1 MQPASG
7 LYSGNAAFIEGLY
20 ESYLEDRNAVSPE
33 WQDYFDRLQGE
44 LGAGERDKS
53 HAATRERMLEHG
65 RNAASRAIAGPA
77 ATGPAVDSGKQ
88 VSVLQLINAF
98 RFTGHR
104 QANLDPLNQ
113 YERPHVQELD
123 PAYHGLNESDMNRVF
138 NTGSLHGPDEAPL
151 NEILDIVRTTYC
163 GTIGAEYMHIVETA
177 QKRWIQQRLEP
188 TRGNPGFD
196 AERKRHILDRVI
208 AAGTLE
214 EYLHTKYVGQKRFS
228 LEGGESLIPLLDQLV
243 EDCGRAGVKEIA
255 LGMAHRGRL
264 NVLVNIVGKH
274 PSKLFDEFEGRSRE
288 ARSGDVKYHLGYSSD
303 IETPGGSVHL
313 TLGFNPSHLEIIDP
327 VVEGSV
333 RARQDR
339 RGDIERNSVLPLLI
353 HGDAAFAGQGV
364 VMETFNLSQTRGYS
378 TGGTVH
384 VIFNNQIGFTTSDPL
399 DSRSTLYCTDV
410 AKIVQAPIF
419 HVNGDDPEAVAFV
432 AKIALDFRM
441 EFNKDVVIDMI
452 CYRKHGHS
460 EADEPAATQPIMYQH
475 IRNHPGVRKIYTD
488 KLVADGVI
496 QPGEA
501 EEITAKYIAS
511 LDDNIVVSRPY
522 ANVTD
527 TRFLIN
533 YEPYRFAT
541 WRDEVDTSIPA
552 ETVSALTA
560 KLTWVPEAFE
570 LHRAVKRINADR
582 RAMGNGEKP
591 LDWGFAENLAYA
603 ALLNEGTGVRIS
615 GQDSGRGTFF
625 HRHAVIHDQKTGDTF
640 LPLQNLSTDQPSFLV
655 INSTLSEEAV
665 IAFEYG
671 YSSAEPKVLTIWEA
685 QFGDF
690 ANGAQVVIDQFIA
703 SCEEKWGRFCG
714 LVMFLPHG
722 YDGQG
727 PEHSSA
733 RLERYLQLCADD
745 NMQVVYPTTPAQMFH
760 LLRRQM
766 LRLFRKPLIVMSPK
780 SLLRHK
786 LSSSSLEDIT
796 SGRFQNVIDE
806 IDPIDKSAVRRILVC
821 SGKVYFDLLE
831 ARREHGIDK
840 VAIIRL
846 EQLYP
851 FPREELVEKIN
862 AYPNA
867 EELIW
872 VQEEPRNQGAWST
885 LLSKRHLGGCFPDEK
900 PMYCVARPYSAS
912 PAVGYVSLHL
922 EQQQQLVDEALGID
936 RAEQADQKRSA

>member
-1 MQPASG
+1 MQPSSC
-7 LYSGNAAFIEGLY
+7 LFSGNAAFLEGLY
-20 ESYLEDRNAVSPE
+20 ESYLDDRKSVSAQ
-33 WQDYFDRLQGE
+33 WQDYFDHLQGE
-44 LGAGERDKS
+44 SALSVRDIS
-53 HAATRERMLEHG
+53 HLAVRERMLEYG
-65 RNAASRAIAGPA
+65 RASNAGGGAAASSPN
-77 ATGPAVDSGKQ
+77 DDLSGKQ

-113 YERPHVQELD
+113 YERPHVPELD
-123 PAYHGLNESDMNRVF
+123 PAHHGLNESDMDRVF
-138 NTGSLHGPDEAPL
+138 NTGSLQGPEEAPL
-151 NEILDIVRTTYC
+151 REILDIVRSTYC

-188 TRGNPGFD
+188 TRGKPNYG
-196 AERKRHILDRVI
+196 ETKKRDLLGRVI
-208 AAGTLE
+208 AAGALE

-228 LEGGESLIPLLDQLV
+228 LEGGESLIPLMGQV
-243 EDCGRAGVKEIA
+243 IEDCGRHGVKEIV

-274 PSKLFDEFEGRSRE
+274 PSKLFDEFEGRSR
-288 ARSGDVKYHLGYSSD
+288 AGRSGDVKYHLGFSSD

-384 VIFNNQIGFTTSDPL
+384 IIFNNQIGFTTSDPL

-419 HVNGDDPEAVAFV
+419 HVNGDDPEAVALV
-432 AKIALDFRM
+432 AEIALDFRM

-475 IRNHPGVRKIYTD
+475 IRHHPGVRKIYTD
-488 KLVADGVI
+488 KLIDEGVI
-496 QPGEA
+496 AAGDA
-501 EEITAKYIAS
+501 EEIVAAYNAA
-511 LDDNIVVSRPY
+511 LDDNVVVSRSY
-522 ANVTD
+522 TNVAD

-533 YEPYRFAT
+533 YEPYRHAT
-541 WRDEVDTSIPA
+541 WRDDVDTSISI
-552 ETVSALTA
+552 ELIEQLTTKLVTV
-560 KLTWVPEAFE
+560 PDNFE

-582 RAMGNGEKP
+582 KAMGLGEKP
-591 LDWGFAENLAYA
+591 LDWGYAENLAYA
-603 ALLNEGTGVRIS
+603 SLLSAGCGVRIS

-640 LPLQNLSTDQPSFLV
+640 LPLQNLSSDQPSFLV

-665 IAFEYG
+665 LGFEYG
-671 YSSAEPKVLTIWEA
+671 YASAEPKVLTIWEA

-714 LVMFLPHG
+714 LAMFLPHG

-733 RLERYLQLCADD
+733 RLERYLQLCAED

-786 LSSSSLEDIT
+786 LSTSTLSDLH

-806 IDPIDKSAVRRILVC
+806 IDEIDKEAVTRILVC

-831 ARREHGIDK
+831 ARREHNIK
-840 VAIIRL
+840 TISIIRL

-851 FPREELVEKIN
+851 FPREELVEMI
-862 AYPNA
+862 AGYPNA
-867 EELIW
+867 EVLIW

-900 PMYCVARPYSAS
+900 PLHCIARPYSAS
-912 PAVGYVSLHL
+912 PAVGYLSLHR
-922 EQQQQLVDEALGID
+922 EQQQQLVEEALGITSVETN
-936 RAEQADQKRSA
+936 EQQ

>member
-1 MQPASG
+1 MQAPSC
-7 LYSGNAAFIEGLY
+7 LSSGNIAFVEGLY
-20 ESYLEDRNAVSPE
+20 ESFLRDRNSVSIE
-33 WQDYFDRLQGE
+33 WQAYFDQLQSG
-44 LGAGERDKS
+44 LSRAKHDVS
-53 HAATRERMLEHG
+53 HAPAQQRMIDNTRPRQG
-65 RNAASRAIAGPA
+65 SIVASSQLSND
-77 ATGPAVDSGKQ
+77 VDSNKQ

-113 YERPHVQELD
+113 YERPQVPELD
-123 PAYHGLNESDMNRVF
+123 PAYHGLNENDMEQIF
-138 NTGSLHGPDEAPL
+138 NTGSLHGPTEAPL
-151 NEILDIVRTTYC
+151 REILDIVRSTYC
-163 GTIGAEYMHIVETA
+163 STIGAEYMHIVETA

-188 TRGNPGFD
+188 NRGNPNFD
-196 AERKRHILDRVI
+196 ANKKKHLLDRVI
-208 AAGTLE
+208 SAGALE

-228 LEGGESLIPLLDQLV
+228 LEGGESLIPLLDQIV
-243 EDCGRAGVKEIA
+243 EDSGRYGVKEVV

-274 PSKLFDEFEGRSRE
+274 PAELFDEFEGRNRA

-327 VVEGSV
+327 VVVGSV

-339 RGDIERNSVLPLLI
+339 RGDVERNMVIPLLI
-353 HGDAAFAGQGV
+353 HGDAAFAGQGI

-419 HVNGDDPEAVAFV
+419 HVNGDDPEAVAMV
-432 AKIALDFRM
+432 AQIALDFRM
-441 EFNKDVVIDMI
+441 EFNKDVVIDMV
-452 CYRKHGHS
+452 CYRRHGHS
-460 EADEPAATQPIMYQH
+460 EADEPAATQPIMYQY
-475 IRNHPGVRKIYTD
+475 IRKHPGVRKIYTD
-488 KLVADGVI
+488 KLIDEGVI
-496 QPGEA
+496 TLGHAEDITEA
-501 EEITAKYIAS
+501 YKAA

-522 ANVTD
+522 SDVTD
-527 TRFLIN
+527 TRFKIN
-533 YEPYRFAT
+533 YEPYRST
-541 WRDEVDTSIPA
+541 SWRDNVDTTIGRDLIVKLSEKLSEIPD
-552 ETVSALTA
+552 TF
-560 KLTWVPEAFE
+560 K
-570 LHRAVKRINADR
+570 LHRAVQRINSDR
-582 RAMGNGEKP
+582 LAMGKGQKP
-591 LDWGFAENLAYA
+591 LDWGYAENLAYA
-603 ALLNEGTGVRIS
+603 SLLSQGNGIRIS
-615 GQDSGRGTFF
+615 GQDSARGTFF
-625 HRHAVIHDQKTGDTF
+625 HRHAVIHDQQTGDTF
-640 LPLQNLSTDQPSFLV
+640 LPLQNLSVNQPNFLV

-665 IAFEYG
+665 LAFEYG
-671 YSSAEPKVLTIWEA
+671 YASAEPKVLTIWEA

-714 LVMFLPHG
+714 LTMLLPHG

-733 RLERYLQLCADD
+733 RLERYLQLCAED
-745 NMQVVYPTTPAQMFH
+745 NMQVIYPTTPAQMFH
-760 LLRRQM
+760 MLRRQV
-766 LRLFRKPLIVMSPK
+766 LRPFRKPLIVMSPK

-786 LSSSSLEDIT
+786 LSTSTLDDIT
-796 SGRFQNVIDE
+796 HGRFQTVIDE
-806 IDPIDKSAVRRILVC
+806 IDEIQKHTVRKILVC

-831 ARREHGIDK
+831 ARRKHNINS
-840 VAIIRL
+840 VSILRL

-851 FPREELVEKIN
+851 FPREELIEKIN
-862 AYPNA
+862 QYPNA

-885 LLSKRHLGGCFPDEK
+885 LLSRRHLGGCFPDKK
-900 PMYCVARPYSAS
+900 PLRCIARPYSAS
-912 PAVGYVSLHL
+912 PAVGYLSLHL
-922 EQQQQLVDEALGID
+922 EQQQQLVDNALGID
-936 RAEQADQKRSA
+936 RIDEESQKKSA

>member
-1 MQPASG
+1 MQPSSC
-7 LYSGNAAFIEGLY
+7 LFSGNAAFLEGLY
-20 ESYLEDRNAVSPE
+20 ESYLDDRKSVSAQ
-33 WQDYFDRLQGE
+33 WQDYFDHLQGE
-44 LGAGERDKS
+44 SALSVRDIS
-53 HAATRERMLEHG
+53 HLAVRERMLEYG
-65 RNAASRAIAGPA
+65 RASNAGGGAAASSPN
-77 ATGPAVDSGKQ
+77 DDLSGKQ

-113 YERPHVQELD
+113 YERPHVPELD
-123 PAYHGLNESDMNRVF
+123 PAHHGLNESDMDRVF
-138 NTGSLHGPDEAPL
+138 NTGSLQGPEEAPL
-151 NEILDIVRTTYC
+151 REILDIVRSTYC

-188 TRGNPGFD
+188 TRGKPNYG
-196 AERKRHILDRVI
+196 ETKKRDLLGRVI
-208 AAGTLE
+208 AAGALE

-228 LEGGESLIPLLDQLV
+228 LEGGESLIPLMGQV
-243 EDCGRAGVKEIA
+243 IEDCGRHGVKEIV

-274 PSKLFDEFEGRSRE
+274 PSKLFDEFEGRSR
-288 ARSGDVKYHLGYSSD
+288 AGRSGDVKYHLGFSSD

-384 VIFNNQIGFTTSDPL
+384 IIFNNQIGFTTSDPL

-419 HVNGDDPEAVAFV
+419 HVNGDDPEAVALV
-432 AKIALDFRM
+432 AEIALDFRM

-475 IRNHPGVRKIYTD
+475 IRHHPGVRKIYTD
-488 KLVADGVI
+488 KLIDEGVI
-496 QPGEA
+496 AAGDA
-501 EEITAKYIAS
+501 EEIVAAYNAA
-511 LDDNIVVSRPY
+511 LDDNVVVSRPY
-522 ANVTD
+522 ANVAD

-533 YEPYRFAT
+533 YEPYRHAT
-541 WRDEVDTSIPA
+541 WRDDVDTSISI
-552 ETVSALTA
+552 ELIEQLTTKLVTV
-560 KLTWVPEAFE
+560 PDNFE

-582 RAMGNGEKP
+582 KAMGLGEKP
-591 LDWGFAENLAYA
+591 LDWGYAENLAYA
-603 ALLNEGTGVRIS
+603 SLLSAGCGVRIS

-640 LPLQNLSTDQPSFLV
+640 LPLQNLSSDQPSFLV

-665 IAFEYG
+665 LGFEYG
-671 YSSAEPKVLTIWEA
+671 YASAEPKVLTIWEA

-714 LVMFLPHG
+714 LAMFLPHG

-733 RLERYLQLCADD
+733 RLERYLQLCAED

-786 LSSSSLEDIT
+786 LSTSTLSDLH

-806 IDPIDKSAVRRILVC
+806 IDEIDKEAVTRILVC

-831 ARREHGIDK
+831 ARREHNIK
-840 VAIIRL
+840 TISIIRL

-851 FPREELVEKIN
+851 FPREELVEMI
-862 AYPNA
+862 AGYPNA
-867 EELIW
+867 EVLIW

-900 PMYCVARPYSAS
+900 PLHCIARPYSAS
-912 PAVGYVSLHL
+912 PAVGYLSLHR
-922 EQQQQLVDEALGID
+922 EQQQQLVEEALGITSVETN
-936 RAEQADQKRSA
+936 EQQ

>member
-1 MQPASG
+1 MQPSSC
-7 LYSGNAAFIEGLY
+7 LFSGNAAFIEGLY
-20 ESYLEDRNAVSPE
+20 ESYLDDRESVSAQ
-33 WQDYFDRLQGE
+33 WQDYFDHLQGE
-44 LGAGERDKS
+44 SAPSVQDIS
-53 HAATRERMLEHG
+53 HLAVRERMLEYG
-65 RNAASRAIAGPA
+65 RASNAGGGA
-77 ATGPAVDSGKQ
+77 AAPSPNDDLSGKQ

-113 YERPHVQELD
+113 YERPHVPELD
-123 PAYHGLNESDMNRVF
+123 PAHHGLNESDMDRVF
-138 NTGSLHGPDEAPL
+138 NTGSLQGPEEAPL
-151 NEILDIVRTTYC
+151 REILDIVRSTYC

-188 TRGNPGFD
+188 TRGKSNYG
-196 AERKRHILDRVI
+196 ETKKRDLLGRVI
-208 AAGTLE
+208 AAGALE

-228 LEGGESLIPLLDQLV
+228 LEGGESLIPLMDQV
-243 EDCGRAGVKEIA
+243 IEDCGRHGVKEIV

-274 PSKLFDEFEGRSRE
+274 PSKLFDEFEGRSR
-288 ARSGDVKYHLGYSSD
+288 AGRSGDVKYHLGFSSD

-384 VIFNNQIGFTTSDPL
+384 IIFNNQIGFTTSDPL

-419 HVNGDDPEAVAFV
+419 HVNGDDPEAVALV
-432 AKIALDFRM
+432 AEIALDFRM

-475 IRNHPGVRKIYTD
+475 IRHHPGVRKIYTD
-488 KLVADGVI
+488 KLIDEGVI
-496 QPGEA
+496 AAGDA
-501 EEITAKYIAS
+501 EEIVAAYNAA
-511 LDDNIVVSRPY
+511 LDDNVVVSRPY
-522 ANVTD
+522 ANVAD

-533 YEPYRFAT
+533 YEPYRHAT
-541 WRDEVDTSIPA
+541 WRDDVDTSISI
-552 ETVSALTA
+552 ELIEQLTTKLVTV
-560 KLTWVPEAFE
+560 PDNFE

-582 RAMGNGEKP
+582 KAMGLGEKP
-591 LDWGFAENLAYA
+591 LDWGYAENLAYA
-603 ALLNEGTGVRIS
+603 SLLSAGCGVRIS

-640 LPLQNLSTDQPSFLV
+640 LPLQNLSSDQPSFLV

-665 IAFEYG
+665 LGFEYG
-671 YSSAEPKVLTIWEA
+671 YASAEPKVLTIWEA

-714 LVMFLPHG
+714 LAMFLPHG

-733 RLERYLQLCADD
+733 RLERYLQLCAED

-786 LSSSSLEDIT
+786 LSTSTLSDLH

-806 IDPIDKSAVRRILVC
+806 IDEIDKETVTRILVC

-831 ARREHGIDK
+831 ARREHNVKTIS
-840 VAIIRL
+840 IIRL

-851 FPREELVEKIN
+851 FPREELVEMI
-862 AYPNA
+862 AGYPNA
-867 EELIW
+867 EVLIW

-900 PMYCVARPYSAS
+900 PLHCIARPYSAS
-912 PAVGYVSLHL
+912 PAAGYLSLHR
-922 EQQQQLVDEALGID
+922 EQQQQLVEEALGITSVETN
-936 RAEQADQKRSA
+936 EQQ

>member
-1 MQPASG
+1 MEPASG

-44 LGAGERDKS
+44 LGAGARDTS
-53 HAATRERMLEHG
+53 HAGTRARMLEHG
-65 RNAASRAIAGPA
+65 RNAGSRAVAGPA
-77 ATGPAVDSGKQ
+77 TTGPEVDSAKQ

-123 PAYHGLNESDMNRVF
+123 PAYHGLTESDMNSVF
-138 NTGSLHGPDEAPL
+138 NTGSLHGPDQAPL
-151 NEILDIVRTTYC
+151 HEILDIVRTTYC

-188 TRGNPGFD
+188 TLSNPGFD
-196 AERKRHILDRVI
+196 EERKRHILDRVI

-228 LEGGESLIPLLDQLV
+228 LEGGESLIPLLDQIV
-243 EDCGRAGVKEIA
+243 EDCGRAGVKEIV

-419 HVNGDDPEAVAFV
+419 HVNADDPEAVAFV

-488 KLVADGVI
+488 KLVDDGVI
-496 QPGEA
+496 KPGEA
-501 EEITAKYIAS
+501 EDMTAKYIAS
-511 LDDNIVVSRPY
+511 LDDNAVVSRPY

-541 WRDEVDTSIPA
+541 WRDEVETSITL
-552 ETVSALTA
+552 ETVVALTA
-560 KLTWVPEAFE
+560 KLTTVPEAFE

-582 RAMGNGEKP
+582 FAMGNGEKP

-665 IAFEYG
+665 LAFEYG

-714 LVMFLPHG
+714 LAMFLPHG

-786 LSSSSLEDIT
+786 LSTSSLEDIT

-806 IDPIDKSAVRRILVC
+806 IDDIDKSAVRRILVC

-831 ARREHGIDK
+831 ARREHNIDT

-851 FPREELVEKIN
+851 FPREELVAMIN

-867 EELIW
+867 EELLW

-912 PAVGYVSLHL
+912 PAVGYISLHL
-922 EQQQQLVDEALGID
+922 EQQQQLVEKALGIG
-936 RAEQADQKRSA
+936 RAEQADQKKSA

>member
-1 MQPASG
+1 
-7 LYSGNAAFIEGLY
+7 
-20 ESYLEDRNAVSPE
+20 
-33 WQDYFDRLQGE
+33 
-44 LGAGERDKS
+44 
-53 HAATRERMLEHG
+53 
-65 RNAASRAIAGPA
+65 
-77 ATGPAVDSGKQ
+77 
-88 VSVLQLINAF
+88 
-98 RFTGHR
+98 
-104 QANLDPLNQ
+104 
-113 YERPHVQELD
+113 
-123 PAYHGLNESDMNRVF
+123 
-138 NTGSLHGPDEAPL
+138 
-151 NEILDIVRTTYC
+151 
-163 GTIGAEYMHIVETA
+163 
-177 QKRWIQQRLEP
+177 
-188 TRGNPGFD
+188 
-196 AERKRHILDRVI
+196 
-208 AAGTLE
+208 
-214 EYLHTKYVGQKRFS
+214 
-228 LEGGESLIPLLDQLV
+228 
-243 EDCGRAGVKEIA
+243 
-255 LGMAHRGRL
+255 
-264 NVLVNIVGKH
+264 
-274 PSKLFDEFEGRSRE
+274 
-288 ARSGDVKYHLGYSSD
+288 
-303 IETPGGSVHL
+303 
-313 TLGFNPSHLEIIDP
+313 
-327 VVEGSV
+327 
-333 RARQDR
+333 
-339 RGDIERNSVLPLLI
+339 
-353 HGDAAFAGQGV
+353 
-364 VMETFNLSQTRGYS
+364 
-378 TGGTVH
+378 
-384 VIFNNQIGFTTSDPL
+384 
-399 DSRSTLYCTDV
+399 RSTLYCTDV
-410 AKIVQAPIF
+410 AKIVQAQIF

-501 EEITAKYIAS
+501 EDMTAKYIAS

-541 WRDEVDTSIPA
+541 WHDEVDTSIQA

-560 KLTWVPEAFE
+560 KLTSVPEAFE

-582 RAMGNGEKP
+582 LAMGNGEKP

-665 IAFEYG
+665 LAFEYG

-714 LVMFLPHG
+714 LAMFLPHG

-786 LSSSSLEDIT
+786 LSTSSLEDIT
-796 SGRFQNVIDE
+796 TGRFQNVIDE
-806 IDPIDKSAVRRILVC
+806 IDEIDKFAVKRILVC

-831 ARREHGIDK
+831 ARREHNIDA

-867 EELIW
+867 LELIW

-912 PAVGYVSLHL
+912 PAVGYLSLHL
-922 EQQQQLVDEALGID
+922 EQQRQIVEKALGID
-936 RAEQADQKRSA
+936 RAEQADQKKSA

>member
-1 MQPASG
+1 MQAPSC
-7 LYSGNAAFIEGLY
+7 LSSGNAAFVEGLY
-20 ESYLEDRNAVSPE
+20 ESFLEDRNSVSAE
-33 WQDYFDRLQGE
+33 WQAYFDQLQTE
-44 LGAGERDKS
+44 LQRAEPDVS
-53 HAATRERMLEHG
+53 HAAVQQRMLDYA
-65 RNAASRAIAGPA
+65 RAASSGVVVSVAQPNEA
-77 ATGPAVDSGKQ
+77 DSGKQ

-123 PAYHGLNESDMNRVF
+123 PAYHGLNENDMDRVF
-138 NTGSLHGPDEAPL
+138 NTGSLHAPDEAPL
-151 NEILDIVRTTYC
+151 REILDIIRSTYC

-188 TRGNPGFD
+188 SRGNPNFD
-196 AERKRHILDRVI
+196 ADKKRHLLERVI
-208 AAGTLE
+208 SAGALE

-243 EDCGRAGVKEIA
+243 EDSGRYGVKEIV

-274 PSKLFDEFEGRSRE
+274 PAELFDEFEGRSRV

-327 VVEGSV
+327 VVIGSV

-339 RGDIERNSVLPLLI
+339 RGDVERNTVVPLLI

-419 HVNGDDPEAVAFV
+419 HVNGDDPEAVAMV
-432 AKIALDFRM
+432 AQAALDFRM
-441 EFNKDVVIDMI
+441 EFNKDVVIDMV

-488 KLVADGVI
+488 KLVDAGVI
-496 QPGEA
+496 APGHA
-501 EEITAKYIAS
+501 EDVTEKYVAA
-511 LDDNIVVSRPY
+511 LDDNVVVSRPY

-527 TRFLIN
+527 TRFQIN
-533 YEPYRFAT
+533 YEPYRTAS
-541 WRDEVDTSIPA
+541 WRDEVDTTIGLDLIKDLSQK
-552 ETVSALTA
+552 LTA
-560 KLTWVPEAFE
+560 IPDTFE
-570 LHRAVKRINADR
+570 LHRAVKRINGDR
-582 RAMGNGEKP
+582 LAMGMGEKS

-603 ALLNEGTGVRIS
+603 SLLNQGSGIRIS

-665 IAFEYG
+665 LAFEYG
-671 YSSAEPKVLTIWEA
+671 YASAEPKVLTIWEA

-714 LVMFLPHG
+714 LAMFLPHG

-733 RLERYLQLCADD
+733 RLERYLQLCAED
-745 NMQVVYPTTPAQMFH
+745 NMQVIYPTTPAQMFH
-760 LLRRQM
+760 LLRRQV

-786 LSSSSLEDIT
+786 LSNSTLDDIT
-796 SGRFQNVIDE
+796 HGRFQTVIDE
-806 IDPIDKSAVRRILVC
+806 IDDIDKDAVQRILVC

-831 ARREHGIDK
+831 ARREHNISS
-840 VAIIRL
+840 VCILRL

-851 FPREELVEKIN
+851 FPGDELVEKIN
-862 AYPNA
+862 QYANA

-900 PMYCVARPYSAS
+900 PLRCITRPYSAS
-912 PAVGYVSLHL
+912 PAVGYLSLHL
-922 EQQQQLVDEALGID
+922 EQQRQLVDDALGIEKID
-936 RAEQADQKRSA
+936 EESQKKSA